1 MLIKPNKNDQD
12 KRIRKCSFAT
22 SNIFNHSKKKMKKK
36 VTIRSNIASLVKKYA
51 AYIFKEFKVDR
62 KGGELNRFQFKLLV
76 RNHPYIFNTFF

>member
-1 MLIKPNKNDQD
+1 
-12 KRIRKCSFAT
+12 
-22 SNIFNHSKKKMKKK
+22 MKKK